1 MVLTFTGGASATS
14 TELLTEQIQ
23 PILRRT
29 LDFDLL
35 RYMTSDAT
43 VRQTFS
49 RLPRAQILF
58 NHLGKRDE
66 LDTVPPGSTF
76 SLADESM
83 GNTHSPTGL
92 RYYPLAV
99 SSQVW
104 RDQLR
109 LNFVY
114 SENLHQRSTVERL
127 AEEFR
132 SRIMALA
139 ARHAG
144 PKPVGRSDV
153 EAA

>member
-1 MVLTFTGGASATS
+1 
-14 TELLTEQIQ
+14 
-23 PILRRT
+23 
-29 LDFDLL
+29 
-35 RYMTSDAT
+35 MTSDAT

-49 RLPRAQILF
+49 GLPKAQILF
-58 NHLGKRDE
+58 NHLGRRDE

-76 SLADESM
+76 SLADESI
-83 GNTHSPTGL
+83 GNTHAPSGI
-92 RYYPLAV
+92 RYYPLAI

-114 SENLHQRSTVERL
+114 SENLHRRSTVESL
-127 AEEFR
+127 AEDFR
-132 SRIMALA
+132 KRILALA

-144 PKPVGRSDV
+144 PRTVGRSDV